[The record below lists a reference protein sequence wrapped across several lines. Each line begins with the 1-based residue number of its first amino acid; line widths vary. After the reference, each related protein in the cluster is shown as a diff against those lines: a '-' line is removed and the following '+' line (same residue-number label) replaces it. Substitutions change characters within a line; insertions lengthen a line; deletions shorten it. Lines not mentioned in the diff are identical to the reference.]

1 MKDKKVQKLK
11 KEWIKVVIPTEPT
24 DNAHTLNLMNKLHKD
39 SDILDKIR
47 NTKLYDGRFNIV
59 KKSEDYTDLLN
70 IILKDKKLLDKIYL
84 KYFNIDDI
92 LCLQSE
98 LYNDLRENIIEK
110 EAKEF
115 INLLLTEYTP
125 YTKVDLLTCLDN
137 VEDMED
143 LKEIFRTDL
152 IYSNR
157 IMNGMMLYPFD
168 FIPRDMEKDLCS
180 QLNLNMTNNLKD
192 YLESEFNKRKE
203 PVTDLTSDIL
213 DNIKYTLLQSNTL
226 FNNYFI
232 FPFGVTSNDLKQ
244 YQVAS
249 MDVNMDLGYKWI
261 SSELS
266 YLTYSKVYFY
276 KDIENDLLMIV
287 TKPNPKN
294 KCPGIGTQPVY
305 WFKNGKDFITNKDKY
320 DLISDKLDFLIQYK

>member
-1 MKDKKVQKLK
+1 MKDKKVQQLK
-11 KEWIKVVIPTEPT
+11 KEWIEVVIPTEPT
-24 DNAHTLNLMNKLHKD
+24 DNAHTLNLMNKLRKD

-47 NTKLYDGRFNIV
+47 NTKLYDGRFDIV

-203 PVTDLTSDIL
+203 PVADVTSDIL

-276 KDIENDLLMIV
+276 KDIENDLLMII

-294 KCPGIGTQPVY
+294 KCPGIVTQSVY

-320 DLISDKLDFLIQYK
+320 DLISDKLDYLIR

>member
-11 KEWIKVVIPTEPT
+11 KEWLKVVIPTEST
-24 DNAHTLNLMNKLHKD
+24 DDAHTLNLMNKLRKD

-47 NTKLYDGRFNIV
+47 NTELYDDKFGIV
-59 KKSEDYTDLLN
+59 KKSKDYTELLN

-125 YTKVDLLTCLDN
+125 YTRIQLLEELDD
-137 VEDMED
+137 VENMED
-143 LKEIFRTDL
+143 LQEIFRTDL
-152 IYSNR
+152 PYSYR

-168 FIPRDMEKDLCS
+168 FIPRNFEKDFLS
-180 QLNLNMTNNLKD
+180 QLNLDMTENLLD
-192 YLESEFNKRKE
+192 YLKSEFNKRKE
-203 PVTDLTSDIL
+203 PASDITPDIL
-213 DNIKYTLLQSNTL
+213 KNIKYTLVQSNTL

-232 FPFGVTSNDLKQ
+232 FPFGVTSNGLKQ
-244 YQVAS
+244 YEVANL
-249 MDVNMDLGYKWI
+249 DINMDLGYKWI

-276 KDIENDLLMIV
+276 KDIEKDLLMII

-294 KCPGIGTQPVY
+294 KCPGMTMNSIY
-305 WFKNGKDFITNKDKY
+305 WFKNGKDFITDKSKY
-320 DLISDKLDFLIQYK
+320 DLISDKLDYLIK

>member
-11 KEWIKVVIPTEPT
+11 KEWLKVVIPTEST
-24 DNAHTLNLMNKLHKD
+24 DDAHTLNLMNKLRKD

-47 NTKLYDGRFNIV
+47 NTELYDDKFGIV
-59 KKSEDYTDLLN
+59 KKSKDYTELLN

-125 YTKVDLLTCLDN
+125 YTRAQLSEELDDVENMDDLQ
-137 VEDMED
+137 
-143 LKEIFRTDL
+143 EIFKMDL
-152 IYSNR
+152 PYSYR
-157 IMNGMMLYPFD
+157 IINGMMVYPFD
-168 FIPRDMEKDLCS
+168 FIPRDFEKDFLS
-180 QLNLNMTNNLKD
+180 QLNLDMNDNLFD
-192 YLESEFNKRKE
+192 YLKLEFNKRKE
-203 PVTDLTSDIL
+203 PVSSITPDMIR
-213 DNIKYTLLQSNTL
+213 NIKYTLVQSNTL

-276 KDIENDLLMIV
+276 KDIEKDLLMII

-294 KCPGIGTQPVY
+294 KCPGMTMNPIY
-305 WFKNGKDFITNKDKY
+305 WFKNGKDFITDKSKY
-320 DLISDKLDFLIQYK
+320 DLISDKLDYLIK

>member
-24 DNAHTLNLMNKLHKD
+24 DNAHTLNLMNKLRKD

-59 KKSEDYTDLLN
+59 KRSEDYTDLLN

-157 IMNGMMLYPFD
+157 IMNGTMLYPFD

-232 FPFGVTSNDLKQ
+232 FPFGVTLNDLKQ

-276 KDIENDLLMIV
+276 KDIENDLLMIT

-320 DLISDKLDFLIQYK
+320 DLISDKLDFLIK

>member
-11 KEWIKVVIPTEPT
+11 KEWLKVVIPTEPT
-24 DNAHTLNLMNKLHKD
+24 DDAHTLNLMDKLRKD
-39 SDILDKIR
+39 PDILDKIR

-125 YTKVDLLTCLDN
+125 YTKFQLLEELDD
-137 VEDMED
+137 VENMEE
-143 LKEIFRTDL
+143 LQEIFKTDL
-152 IYSNR
+152 EMSNQ

-168 FIPRDMEKDLCS
+168 FMPRDFEKDFLS
-180 QLNLNMTNNLKD
+180 QLNLDMTDNLSD

-203 PVTDLTSDIL
+203 PISGITPDIL
-213 DNIKYTLLQSNTL
+213 KNIRYTLLQSNKL
-226 FNNYFI
+226 FNNYFK
-232 FPFGVTSNDLKQ
+232 FPFGVTSDNLKQ
-244 YQVAS
+244 YQVTS
-249 MDVNMDLGYKWI
+249 LDFNIDLSLKWL
-261 SSELS
+261 EPGRG
-266 YLTYSKVYFY
+266 YLTYAKAYFY
-276 KDIENDLLMIV
+276 KDTEKDLLMIT
-287 TKPNPKN
+287 TKPNPNN
-294 KCPGIGTQPVY
+294 KYPGIDSQPVY
-305 WFKNGKDFITNKDKY
+305 WFKNGKDFITEKDKY
-320 DLISDKLDFLIQYK
+320 ELLADKLDYLIK

>member
-11 KEWIKVVIPTEPT
+11 KEWLKVVIPTEST
-24 DNAHTLNLMNKLHKD
+24 DDAHTLNLMNKLRKD

-47 NTKLYDGRFNIV
+47 NTELYDDKFGIV
-59 KKSEDYTDLLN
+59 KKSGNYTELLN

-125 YTKVDLLTCLDN
+125 YTRAQLLEELDD
-137 VEDMED
+137 VENMED
-143 LKEIFRTDL
+143 LQEIFRTDL
-152 IYSNR
+152 PYSYR

-168 FIPRDMEKDLCS
+168 FTPRNFEKDFLS
-180 QLNLNMTNNLKD
+180 QLNLDMNDNLFD
-192 YLESEFNKRKE
+192 YLKLEFNKRKE
-203 PVTDLTSDIL
+203 PVSSITPDMIR
-213 DNIKYTLLQSNTL
+213 NIKYTLVQSNTL

-276 KDIENDLLMIV
+276 KDIEKDLLMII

-294 KCPGIGTQPVY
+294 KCPVMTMNPIY

-320 DLISDKLDFLIQYK
+320 DLISDKIDYIIK